1 MYITSTLDESFKN
14 GVVFVLNKLCN
25 CTSATVA
32 NWCCK
37 LLWRLTCSCLC
48 IPFIVNL
55 MLNIDGCWYYSH
67 QSLLVQIILSRIC
80 HQVLS
85 NRGLELKAQFCLL
98 HTGCVCGALLSS
110 ENTITVK
117 FIIIIIIILLLF
129 HCFLK
134 VSNFS

>member
-1 MYITSTLDESFKN
+1 MYITFTLDESFKN

-25 CTSATVA
+25 CTSATVG

-37 LLWRLTCSCLC
+37 LLWRLTCSYLC

-67 QSLLVQIILSRIC
+67 QSLLVQIIL
-80 HQVLS
+80 QNLS
-85 NRGLELKAQFCLL
+85 SGFKSNWGLELKAQFCLL
-98 HTGCVCGALLSS
+98 HTKYVCGALLSS

-117 FIIIIIIILLLF
+117 FIIIIIILLLF
-129 HCFLK
+129 NCFLK
-134 VSNFS
+134 VSNYS

>member
-1 MYITSTLDESFKN
+1 MKTTPGSLKQEKKILISLKFFYITFTLDESFKN

-25 CTSATVA
+25 CTSATVG

-37 LLWRLTCSCLC
+37 LLWRLTCSYLC

-80 HQVLS
+80 HQVLKVIEAWS
-85 NRGLELKAQFCLL
+85 WKLNFACYIQGVSVELCSLQKIQ
-98 HTGCVCGALLSS
+98 
-110 ENTITVK
+110 
-117 FIIIIIIILLLF
+117 
-129 HCFLK
+129 
-134 VSNFS
+134 